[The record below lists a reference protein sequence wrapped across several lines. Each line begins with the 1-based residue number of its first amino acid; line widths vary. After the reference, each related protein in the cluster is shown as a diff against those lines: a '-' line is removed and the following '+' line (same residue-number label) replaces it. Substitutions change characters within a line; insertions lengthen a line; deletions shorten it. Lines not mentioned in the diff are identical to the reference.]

1 MNRDI
6 QIQVSSNMVYI
17 RQSGEWASVQRPS
30 RKQWIRSWFMQCCS
44 ITRCAVFT
52 HSLLWHRWLT
62 SPSTSR
68 NWDLV
73 RPLSTISA
81 TRWAF
86 SSFLPSTGH
95 LTDWSPYPLYDTLP
109 VHRTQ
114 EFSPGWCLLFFF
126 NLNWR
131 SRKNASINACYIL
144 SVPIKWQSEI
154 NGMIASNQNSFPTF

>member
-6 QIQVSSNMVYI
+6 QVQVSSNMVYI

-62 SPSTSR
+62 SPSTYR

-73 RPLSTISA
+73 RPLLTISA

-131 SRKNASINACYIL
+131 SRKNASINACYYLYL
-144 SVPIKWQSEI
+144 SNDSPK
-154 NGMIASNQNSFPTF
+154 